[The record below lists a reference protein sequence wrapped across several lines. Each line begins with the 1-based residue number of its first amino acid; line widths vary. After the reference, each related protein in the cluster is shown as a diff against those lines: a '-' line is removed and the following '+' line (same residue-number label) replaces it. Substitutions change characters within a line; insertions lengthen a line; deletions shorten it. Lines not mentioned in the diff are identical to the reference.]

1 MKDIKTPFDRKEL
14 AELEAGE
21 MVTISGVIYTARDDA
36 HIRWMESLDRDGT
49 MSFDPKDQCIYYV
62 GPTPT
67 KPGEVIGSCG
77 PTSSYRMDP
86 FTPRL
91 LDMGLG
97 GMIGKGRRSPE
108 VIESIKKNRA
118 VYFTAIGGSAAK
130 IKDSIKECEVIDH
143 EDLGTEAVRRLV
155 VDKFP
160 VTVTIDSRGKNIY
173 EDGPKE
179 YLESIKC
186 E

>member
-14 AELEAGE
+14 ADLRAGE
-21 MVTISGVIYTARDDA
+21 MVTISGVIYAARDDA
-36 HIRWMESLDRDGT
+36 HHRWMEALDKGEE

-67 KPGEVIGSCG
+67 KPGEIIGSCG

-86 FTPRL
+86 YTPRL
-91 LDMGLG
+91 LDMGMA

-108 VIESIKKNRA
+108 VIEAIKRNKA

-130 IKDSIKECEVIDH
+130 IKASIKECEVIDY
-143 EDLGTEAVRRLV
+143 EDLGTEAVRRMV
-155 VDKFP
+155 VDHFP
-160 VTVTIDSRGKNIY
+160 VTVTIDSLGHNVY

-179 YLESIKC
+179 YLESLKK
-186 E
+186 